1 MVLFNAEQLMFC
13 GVCGSAD
20 SESADS
26 GTFLKCD
33 NGGSK
38 CQYKEHGGH
47 FGCYGLKS
55 VPKGDWFCGHCET
68 CGA

>member
-1 MVLFNAEQLMFC
+1 MRDAEELMLC
-13 GVCGSAD
+13 GVCGKD
-20 SESADS
+20 PVESRGS
-26 GTFLKCD
+26 FLKCD

-47 FGCYGLKS
+47 VGCYGLKS

-68 CGA
+68 CSLQL

>member
-1 MVLFNAEQLMFC
+1 MFYAEMLMFC

-20 SESADS
+20 PDS
-26 GTFLKCD
+26 PTEFLKCD

-47 FGCYGLKS
+47 LGCYGLET
-55 VPKGDWFCGHCET
+55 VPSGDCFCGHCAK
-68 CGA
+68 CIA